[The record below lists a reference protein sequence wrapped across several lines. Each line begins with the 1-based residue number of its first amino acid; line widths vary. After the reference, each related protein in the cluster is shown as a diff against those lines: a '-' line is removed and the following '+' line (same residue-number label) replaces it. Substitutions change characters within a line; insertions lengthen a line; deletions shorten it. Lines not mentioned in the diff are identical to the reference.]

1 MKTPVRIIIVG
12 MGIRSEIY
20 ARESL
25 VSPELFK
32 VVGVVDINPERVRHA
47 RELFD
52 IPEENCFSS
61 VEDLVAVPR
70 FADAVINGTMDRIHV
85 QTTVPLLEHGY
96 DVLLEKPFALN
107 CEEADILLSC
117 AQKCGRKVMICHV
130 LRYASFY
137 RQIHD
142 VIKSGQI
149 GRIMNIRM
157 AEQIS
162 YFHES
167 VSYVRGK
174 YASPQI
180 CGSGL
185 LLSKSCHD
193 IDLMAWLMSDTVPAA
208 VSSVGSI
215 FQFKP
220 EMAPEG
226 AGTHCLHDCAIEKD
240 CPYSAKLLYLENPQR
255 WANNIWHDSEYDN
268 ITEEQKW
275 EYMGR
280 PENLYS
286 RCVYRCGQQIVDHQA
301 VLIQFAD
308 GATGTFSLNGGA
320 PASGRHIHVT
330 GTLGE
335 IIGTFEDEYFEVRK
349 IAPSLPG
356 GRSVE
361 KIQVVHAEGGEAH
374 GGGDQ
379 AVIRDFIALVRGE
392 ETSPCCTTLQ
402 DSVVGH
408 RIVFMAE
415 QSREMGGQLMQY

>member
-130 LRYASFY
+130 LRYAPFY

-226 AGTHCLHDCAIEKD
+226 SGTHCLHDCAIEKD

>member
-1 MKTPVRIIIVG
+1 MSDPVRIIVLG

-25 VSPELFK
+25 VSPELFQI
-32 VVGVVDINPERVRHA
+32 VGVVDINPDRVCHA
-47 RELFD
+47 KELFD
-52 IPEENCFSS
+52 IPEEHCFSS
-61 VEDLVAVPR
+61 VEELISVPR
-70 FADAVINGTMDRIHV
+70 FADAVINGTMDKIHV
-85 QTTVPLLEHGY
+85 ETTIPLLEHGY

-107 CEEADILLSC
+107 QQEADLLYAC
-117 AQKCGRKVMICHV
+117 AEKNDRKVMVCHV
-130 LRYASFY
+130 LRYAPFY

-142 VIKSGQI
+142 IIRSGGI
-149 GRIMNIRM
+149 GRVLNIRM

-174 YASPQI
+174 YASPEI

-193 IDLMAWLMSDTVPAA
+193 IDLMAWLMGEARPVG

-226 AGTHCLHDCAIEKD
+226 AGTHCLNACEIEHE
-240 CPYSAKLLYLENPQR
+240 CPYSARLLYLDNPQR
-255 WANNIWHDSEYDN
+255 WANNIWHDGGYKN
-268 ITEEQKW
+268 ISKEQKW
-275 EYMGR
+275 ELMR
-280 PENLYS
+280 DPDNRYS
-286 RCVYRCGQQIVDHQA
+286 RCIYRCGQQIVDHQA
-301 VLIQFAD
+301 VLVAFDD

-335 IIGTFEDEYFEVRK
+335 IIGTFEDECFEVRK
-349 IAPSLPG
+349 IAPACPG
-356 GRSVE
+356 GRSIEKVE
-361 KIQVVHAEGGEAH
+361 VIHAEGGEAH

-392 ETSPCCTTLQ
+392 ETTPCCTMLE
-402 DSVVGH
+402 DSMVGH

-415 QSREMGGQLMQY
+415 ESREKNGEMIRC

>member
-130 LRYASFY
+130 LRYAPFY

-185 LLSKSCHD
+185 LLSKSC
-193 IDLMAWLMSDTVPAA
+193 
-208 VSSVGSI
+208 
-215 FQFKP
+215 
-220 EMAPEG
+220 
-226 AGTHCLHDCAIEKD
+226 
-240 CPYSAKLLYLENPQR
+240 
-255 WANNIWHDSEYDN
+255 
-268 ITEEQKW
+268 
-275 EYMGR
+275 
-280 PENLYS
+280 
-286 RCVYRCGQQIVDHQA
+286 
-301 VLIQFAD
+301 
-308 GATGTFSLNGGA
+308 
-320 PASGRHIHVT
+320 
-330 GTLGE
+330 
-335 IIGTFEDEYFEVRK
+335 
-349 IAPSLPG
+349 
-356 GRSVE
+356 
-361 KIQVVHAEGGEAH
+361 
-374 GGGDQ
+374 
-379 AVIRDFIALVRGE
+379 
-392 ETSPCCTTLQ
+392 
-402 DSVVGH
+402 
-408 RIVFMAE
+408 
-415 QSREMGGQLMQY
+415 

>member
-1 MKTPVRIIIVG
+1 MKDPVRIIIVG

-32 VVGVVDINPERVRHA
+32 IVGVVDLNPDRIRYA
-47 RELFD
+47 RELFA

-61 VEDLVAVPR
+61 VEELVKVPR
-70 FADAVINGTMDRIHV
+70 FADAVINGTMDKVHV
-85 QTTVPLLEHGY
+85 ETTVPLLEHGY

-107 CEEADILLSC
+107 QQEADILYDC
-117 AQKCGRKVMICHV
+117 AKKHDRKVMICHV
-130 LRYASFY
+130 LRYAPFY
-137 RQIHD
+137 KQIHD
-142 VIKSGQI
+142 VIRSGAI
-149 GRIMNIRM
+149 GKVMNIRM

-162 YFHES
+162 YFHAS

-174 YASPQI
+174 YTSPEI

-193 IDLMAWLMSDTVPAA
+193 TDLLAWLMGDTRPVA
-208 VSSVGSI
+208 VSSVGSV

-226 AGTHCLHDCAIEKD
+226 AGTHCLNDCGMEKD
-240 CPYSAKLLYLENPQR
+240 CPYSAKFLYLENPQR
-255 WANNIWHDSEYDN
+255 WANNIWHDGGYENLTS
-268 ITEEQKW
+268 EQKQ
-275 EYMGR
+275 EILRDPGNR
-280 PENLYS
+280 YS
-286 RCVYRCGQQIVDHQA
+286 CCIYRCGQQIVDHQA
-301 VLIQFAD
+301 VLVSFD
-308 GATGTFSLNGGA
+308 NGATATFSLNGGA

-335 IIGTFEDEYFEVRK
+335 IVGVFEEECFQVRK

-361 KIQVVHAEGGEAH
+361 TVEVAHAEGGEAH

-379 AVIRDFIALVRGE
+379 AIIRDFVSMIRGE
-392 ETSPCCTTLQ
+392 ETSSCCTMLE
-402 DSVVGH
+402 DSIVGH
-408 RIVFMAE
+408 RIAYMAE
-415 QSREMGGQLMQY
+415 ESREKNGEMIRW

>member
-1 MKTPVRIIIVG
+1 MNDPVRIIIVG

-25 VSPELFK
+25 VSPELLQI
-32 VVGVVDINPERVRHA
+32 VGVVDVNPDRVRYA
-47 RELFD
+47 KELFN
-52 IPEENCFSS
+52 IPEEHCFSS
-61 VEDLVAVPR
+61 VEELVAVPK
-70 FADAVINGTMDRIHV
+70 FADAAVNGTMDRVHV
-85 QTTVPLLEHGY
+85 QTTIPLLEHGY

-107 CEEADILLSC
+107 QQEADQLYAC
-117 AQKCGRKVMICHV
+117 VQKTGRKVMICHV
-130 LRYASFY
+130 LRYAPFY

-142 VIKSGQI
+142 VIRSGAI
-149 GRIMNIRM
+149 GRVMNIRM

-174 YASPQI
+174 YASPEI

-193 IDLMAWLMSDTVPAA
+193 IDLMAWLMGAA
-208 VSSVGSI
+208 RPVSVSSVGSV

-226 AGTHCLHDCAIEKD
+226 AGTHCLNACGIEKD
-240 CPYSAKLLYLENPQR
+240 CPYSAKLLYLDNPQR
-255 WANNIWHDSEYDN
+255 WANNIWHDGGYEN
-268 ITEEQKW
+268 ITDEQKW
-275 EYMGR
+275 AVLSEPDNR
-280 PENLYS
+280 YS
-286 RCVYRCGQQIVDHQA
+286 RCIYRCGQQIVDHQA
-301 VLIQFAD
+301 VLVQFDD

-335 IIGTFEDEYFEVRK
+335 IIGTFEEEYFQVRK
-349 IAPSLPG
+349 IAPALPG
-356 GRSVE
+356 GRSNE
-361 KIQVVHAEGGEAH
+361 RIDVVHAEGGEAH

-379 AVIRDFIALVRGE
+379 AVIRDFAALVKGE
-392 ETSPCCTTLQ
+392 EPSPCCTKLE
-402 DSVVGH
+402 DSIVGH
-408 RIVFMAE
+408 RIVFLAE
-415 QSREMGGQLMQY
+415 ESREKNGEMMRY

>member
-130 LRYASFY
+130 LRYAPFY

-193 IDLMAWLMSDTVPAA
+193 IDLMAWPMSDTVPAA

>member
-130 LRYASFY
+130 LRYAPFY

-226 AGTHCLHDCAIEKD
+226 AGSHCLNDCAIEKS

>member
-130 LRYASFY
+130 LRYAPFY